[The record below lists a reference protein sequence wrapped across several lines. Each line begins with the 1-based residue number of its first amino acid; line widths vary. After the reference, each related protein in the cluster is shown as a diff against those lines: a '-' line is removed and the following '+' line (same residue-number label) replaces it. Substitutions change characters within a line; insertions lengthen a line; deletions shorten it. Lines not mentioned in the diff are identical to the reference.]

1 MSSTQVKS
9 EVVDQLQ
16 ELNNSLVGRLEE
28 LKQQDE
34 VDLEIDEIDLDKS
47 LMDIPQ
53 LHAKYLSTFTDETI
67 KMKELYGFREK
78 IKLERWKYWQG
89 KQTDK
94 YYAEN
99 GIVHEKILKSDVDK
113 YLAADDKMVLV
124 NDITSTQK
132 AIVDYLERVI
142 KEITN
147 RGFHIKSIID
157 WRRFTSG
164 S

>member
-1 MSSTQVKS
+1 MSSTQLNS
-9 EVVDQLQ
+9 EVATQLKG
-16 ELNNSLVGRLEE
+16 LNDSLLGRMEE
-28 LKQQDE
+28 LKVLVE
-34 VDLEIDEIDLDKS
+34 KDLEIDEIELDRALLDTPK
-47 LMDIPQ
+47 
-53 LHAKYLSTFTDETI
+53 LHAKYLSIFTDETL
-67 KMKELYGFREK
+67 KLKELYGFREK

-99 GIVHEKILKSDVDK
+99 GIVHEKILKSDIDK
-113 YLAADDKMVLV
+113 YLAADEKMALI
-124 NDITSTQK
+124 NDVSGTQK

-142 KEITN
+142 KEITH

-157 WRRFTSG
+157 WRRFTQG